1 MITLF
6 PKRPFELI
14 VEFLHVGPTKSL
26 TALAGDLRVVQH
38 IYIYIWMFPKI
49 GGKPPKWM
57 VYKGKP
63 YLN

>member
-38 IYIYIWMFPKI
+38 IYIYMDVSKNRGKTPKMD
-49 GGKPPKWM
+49 G
-57 VYKGKP
+57 
-63 YLN
+63 L